1 MPPTSPR
8 RHFALLLLLA
18 AACGGGGSG
27 AGPQEPPPV
36 EPPPFAPLVDLRA
49 DVNRDG
55 VADLADPG
63 DEAGE
68 EAWTEARGAIFL
80 ANLDDDLGRCGLSL
94 LDRPE
99 FSDAALAACHD
110 AADEEVNGEE
120 DLADLAPLRTAP
132 WPAAPDDAVGRL
144 AVTPPAAASRVR
156 LFRRA
161 AGALVA
167 VAPGAELPPSDLRAG
182 LELWLEGRDVVR
194 DAAWDGLAD
203 VTFTVERRGA
213 PATGVRDTVRLRL
226 APIVISHHLS
236 PAEEVYAPV
245 LAEVVPGDAGDVAA
259 SAAFRAALGPLA
271 AAAGA
276 ALLPLPPAGSDLG
289 LPWRDRWAQDLFE
302 TGYMARPTPGGQHV
316 VRVILRS
323 PFVESP
329 NAVNASLRRTSRIAY
344 ALRGRDRAVVQQ
356 HEPGHPPEM
365 QTLNSLGNLEVVPP
379 HVAGGVAYPHGRLL
393 LGSAPAFHPD
403 PSFVRLLEA
412 QGVQPPI
419 LVDTSWL
426 QVAHVDEV
434 LAFLPSIAS
443 PRGWVLL
450 ANDPALAR
458 RMLQDLEA
466 AGHGGATL
474 FTGRAWRGGAPAE
487 LTVAAA
493 LADPDVTA
501 RTAAAATRMDEMK
514 AVLRAALELGDADV
528 IPAPFLHHGEGAR
541 SAAFQ
546 PGTANLLVL
555 SPSLVVVAD
564 PHGPLVDGVDPFKA
578 QLEQALAP
586 HGLTV
591 AWIDEWDLLHRFV
604 GEVHCGTNALR
615 AVPSAPWW
623 AGGG

>member
-1 MPPTSPR
+1 MRPTAPR
-8 RHFALLLLLA
+8 RTLALPLLLA
-18 AACGGGGSG
+18 AACTGGGPVP
-27 AGPQEPPPV
+27 GPEEPPPV
-36 EPPPFAPLVDLRA
+36 DPPPFAPLVDLRA

-55 VADLADPG
+55 VASLADP
-63 DEAGE
+63 DDDVGE
-68 EAWTEARGAIFL
+68 EAWTPSRGAIFL

-110 AADEEVNGEE
+110 AADEAVNGAD
-120 DLADLAPLRTAP
+120 DLADLAPLLTAP
-132 WPAAPDDAVGRL
+132 WAAAPDDAVGRL
-144 AVTPPAAASRVR
+144 ELAPAAAATRVR
-156 LFRRA
+156 LFRRS

-182 LELWLEGRDVVR
+182 LELYLEGRDVVR
-194 DAAWDGLAD
+194 DDAWDGLVD
-203 VTFTVERRGA
+203 VTFSVERRGA
-213 PATGVRDTVRLRL
+213 PATRVRDTVRLRV

-236 PAEEVYAPV
+236 PAEAIYAPV
-245 LAEVVPGDAGDVAA
+245 LAEVVPGDADDVAA
-259 SAAFRAALGPLA
+259 SAAFRAALAPVV

-276 ALLPLPPAGSDLG
+276 ALVPLPAAGADLG

-302 TGYMARPTPGGQHV
+302 TGYMARPAPGGQHV

-323 PFVESP
+323 AFVESP
-329 NAVNASLRRTSRIAY
+329 NALNAALRRTSRIAF

-356 HEPGHPPEM
+356 YAPGHPPEM

-379 HVAGGVAYPHGRLL
+379 HVAGGVAYPLGRLL
-393 LGSAPAFHPD
+393 IGSTPDFHPD

-412 QGVQPPI
+412 QGAQPPI

-434 LAFLPSIAS
+434 LAFLPSSAS

-487 LTVAAA
+487 VTVAAA
-493 LADPDVTA
+493 LADPGVTA
-501 RTAAAATRMDEMK
+501 RTAAAAAHMDAML
-514 AVLRAALELGDADV
+514 AVLRGALELGDAEV
-528 IPAPFLHHGEGAR
+528 IPAPFLHHDEGGR
-541 SAAFQ
+541 SAAYQ
-546 PGTANLLVL
+546 PGTTNLLVL
-555 SPSLVVVAD
+555 SPTLVAVAD

-591 AWIDEWDLLHRFV
+591 AWIDDWDLLHRFV

-615 AVPSAPWW
+615 AVPATPWW
-623 AGGG
+623 AASG